1 MQCVCVERNLAAHAR
16 SQCFFH
22 TNIPSSMTSAD
33 YVLLRAFDVVSSGQY
48 RKFVLRQKELCED
61 WALAMHENYQRT
73 MQQIRRVA
81 KEHSTLRALG
91 HGALAAVC
99 QKIGLCVEVPKKV
112 GVGSFHRCYL
122 TGVMCTE
129 GVRVN
134 PLSEGSPMVVHQK
147 FLKFCASL
155 WFILRF
161 ENVLRQVMR
170 TQYPREHCESAK
182 LDDILTE
189 IHASRAR
196 LLDPLISMLDA
207 SLRHVQVSLEKPLA
221 RPADVLNRTD

>member
-1 MQCVCVERNLAAHAR
+1 
-16 SQCFFH
+16 
-22 TNIPSSMTSAD
+22 MTSAD
-33 YVLLRAFDVVSSGQY
+33 YVLLRAFDVVSGGQY
-48 RKFVLRQKELCED
+48 RKFVLRQKELCEE

-73 MQQIRRVA
+73 TQELRGVA
-81 KEHSTLRALG
+81 KQHSALRALG

-99 QKIGLCVEVPKKV
+99 QKVGLCVEAPKRV
-112 GVGSFHRCYL
+112 GAGSFHRCHL
-122 TGVMCTE
+122 TGVLCTE

-134 PLSEGSPMVVHQK
+134 PSSEGSPMVVHQK

-161 ENVLRQVMR
+161 ENVLRQVIR
-170 TQYPREHCESAK
+170 AQYPREHCESAK